1 MADEAELNEL
11 RERVGKLR
19 LDQQLH
25 LFELLL
31 GDYRRKCDE
40 ARSTV
45 RAELDALR
53 EQGPNREVLKRAAG

>member
-1 MADEAELNEL
+1 MTDEAELNEL
-11 RERVGKLR
+11 RERIGRLR
-19 LDQQLH
+19 ISEQLH

-40 ARSTV
+40 ARVTV

-53 EQGPNREVLKRAAG
+53 AQESSREGPKRAAG

>member
-1 MADEAELNEL
+1 MADETELNEL

-40 ARSTV
+40 AR
-45 RAELDALR
+45 AENLAADAAQR
-53 EQGPNREVLKRAAG
+53 EWARRQTEGRRAAG